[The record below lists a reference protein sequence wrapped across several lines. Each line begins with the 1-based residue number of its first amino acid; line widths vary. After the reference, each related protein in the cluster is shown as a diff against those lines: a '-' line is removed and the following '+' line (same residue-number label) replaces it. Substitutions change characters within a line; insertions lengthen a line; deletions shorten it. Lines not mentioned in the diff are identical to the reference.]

1 MTSTEQEK
9 LQTGQSQG
17 SLKTADDPSKS
28 IKVMGYEKRH
38 GQEIKQTRG
47 AGGRYEHLILSS
59 ALSSGTFQHCG
70 VGTGLSV
77 GVRSC
82 ASIVRFFGP
91 DISLCSPG

>member
-1 MTSTEQEK
+1 MEQEK

-28 IKVMGYEKRH
+28 VKVMGYEKRH
-38 GQEIKQTRG
+38 GQEIKQTLGRG
-47 AGGRYEHLILSS
+47 GYEHLILSS

-70 VGTGLSV
+70 VETGLSV

-82 ASIVRFFGP
+82 ASIRLF
-91 DISLCSPG
+91 LWTRHLTL